1 MENHE
6 RVSPG
11 QVPQVPQGSLS
22 GSRATT
28 NGRALAVPRLSAAY
42 GPSFSAAGRPAGE
55 EEEGAFSADE
65 ITAFVDRVVA
75 NDEDAAA
82 AHVRTLVDR
91 GVAVETIYLD
101 LVGPTARRLGELW
114 TDDACDFV
122 DVTIALGR
130 LQRVVREM
138 SHLFVGH
145 GARAGAG
152 RVLLSC
158 IPGEQHTLGLFM
170 VSEFFVR
177 DGWEV
182 SLAAPIAA
190 CPIDTLVR
198 DEWFDVVGFSVA
210 CNSRLGYLAREIP
223 RLRRVSRNPRV
234 AMMVG
239 GRVFNDYPAMVGR
252 VRADASASDAR
263 GAPLLAR
270 RLIAGGTPIP
280 AAVAGDTPR

>member
-1 MENHE
+1 MNHHE
-6 RVSPG
+6 RVSLG
-11 QVPQVPQGSLS
+11 QVPQGSPA
-22 GSRATT
+22 GVRATA
-28 NGRALAVPRLSAAY
+28 GPALAFPRISAPF
-42 GPSFSAAGRPAGE
+42 GLPSPAPGLPVE
-55 EEEGAFSADE
+55 EERAGAFSADE

-75 NDEDAAA
+75 DDEDAAA
-82 AHVRTLVDR
+82 AHVRALIDR
-91 GVAVETIYLD
+91 GAAVETIYLD

-190 CPIDTLVR
+190 CPIDVLVR

-210 CNSRLGYLAREIP
+210 CNSRLSYLSREIP
-223 RLRRVSRNPRV
+223 RLRRLSRNPRV

-252 VRADASASDAR
+252 VRADASATDAR
-263 GAPLLAR
+263 TAPLLAR
-270 RLIAGGTPIP
+270 RLIAAGTG
-280 AAVAGDTPR
+280 AATADARPR